1 MDLSKDHDGQEDVQN
16 DAQRKRRGGRGLSNA
31 GIRIVNVLMG
41 ENYIK
46 VKYLQVD
53 SIGKCEP
60 LSRVLSCRELPRH
73 QLKIFNVQ

>member
-1 MDLSKDHDGQEDVQN
+1 MGLSKDHDGQDDVQN
-16 DAQRKRRGGRGLSNA
+16 DGQRKRRGGRGLSNA
-31 GIRIVNVLMG
+31 GIRIVIVLIE

-73 QLKIFNVQ
+73 QLNFQC

>member
-31 GIRIVNVLMG
+31 GIRIVIVLMG

-53 SIGKCEP
+53 SMGKCEP

-73 QLKIFNVQ
+73 QLNFQC

>member
-1 MDLSKDHDGQEDVQN
+1 M
-16 DAQRKRRGGRGLSNA
+16 SNA
-31 GIRIVNVLMG
+31 GIRIVIVLIE

-73 QLKIFNVQ
+73 QLNFQCYIKIEMVEEKFTV